1 MIWREIMMPSRKY
14 LLPLAPARS
23 YLLVEHCSSGSGLQM
38 RASEYMLNGLLS
50 TIRRHCLVA
59 LPPISYTKTDD
70 RGYTFPSFILRLA
83 VWRQN
88 RIPWR
93 LELASNSKPRALSI
107 HLRGPRQQSCASTR
121 SHARKRVQGRSYFI
135 NSMPASIT
143 ERKH

>member
-38 RASEYMLNGLLS
+38 RASEHMASFLQYGAIALSPYLLS
-50 TIRRHCLVA
+50 RIPRQTTEGTH
-59 LPPISYTKTDD
+59 
-70 RGYTFPSFILRLA
+70 FPSFILRLA

-88 RIPWR
+88 RVPWR
-93 LELASNSKPRALSI
+93 LELASNFKPRALSI
-107 HLRGPRQQSCASTR
+107 HLRGPRQQSCASPR
-121 SHARKRVQGRSYFI
+121 LHVHKRVQGRSYFI